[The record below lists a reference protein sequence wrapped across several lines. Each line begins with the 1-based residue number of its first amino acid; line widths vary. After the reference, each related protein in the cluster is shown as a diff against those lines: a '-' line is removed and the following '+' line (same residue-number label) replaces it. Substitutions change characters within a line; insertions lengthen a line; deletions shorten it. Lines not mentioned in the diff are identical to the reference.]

1 MLFRS
6 LRRRNPHMVNGLGA
20 IMTGNL
26 TLRRHRHKKPRI
38 KPPRRPRRG
47 YPVAQIRQPVQRQRQ
62 LMLLTQLR
70 QRNLLPEQRKPLT
83 MHRMTGIHQLPG
95 TLLSQQNPR
104 LLKTLPNRRQHII
117 RAALIQAHGLT
128 DVSIFNPDRMRP
140 RLRLLFVNR
149 PAGEHKIPRHENG
162 FPAALQ
168 EQGFN
173 AVVSISGQNQG
184 GRRANVHNLL
194 LLLNFRRCAH
204 GVWAGIGGRPSKTVR
219 SHGWRSPSVTWMCRR
234 SVFWKAYRQ
243 SPLTP
248 QYQAQGYK
256 ARYPNNPQDEKGQR

>member
-1 MLFRS
+1 
-6 LRRRNPHMVNGLGA
+6 
-20 IMTGNL
+20 
-26 TLRRHRHKKPRI
+26 
-38 KPPRRPRRG
+38 
-47 YPVAQIRQPVQRQRQ
+47 
-62 LMLLTQLR
+62 MLLTQLR

-184 GRRANVHNLL
+184 GRRANIHMSLNVLL
-194 LLLNFRRCAH
+194 DYWCAH
-204 GVWAGIGGRPSKTVR
+204 RVRVGIGEGLSKNLR
-219 SHGWRSPSVTWMCRR
+219 SHGWRSRSATGMCRKERFLESPSPSATNTR
-234 SVFWKAYRQ
+234 S
-243 SPLTP
+243 
-248 QYQAQGYK
+248 
-256 ARYPNNPQDEKGQR
+256 